1 MRWKLYPIE
10 IVPLSIVIPN
20 GTNASKFRYDNQ
32 AMFKIRRGSI
42 GCCVPLSDWRFPSG
56 KRARV
61 CNAST
66 FKESSPISLPVCVK
80 RLKDVALNK
89 LRVRATGAT
98 RGAVEER
105 VANNFRTV
113 VYLRSFSTSEK
124 ETAQHRTSIFLLLLF
139 LSPLCFEFSQ
149 CNLWGVAK

>member
-1 MRWKLYPIE
+1 MHRNFVMTIKRC
-10 IVPLSIVIPN
+10 
-20 GTNASKFRYDNQ
+20 SKFFADQSDAAYD
-32 AMFKIRRGSI
+32 FRI
-42 GCCVPLSDWRFPSG
+42 GGFPRG

-61 CNAST
+61 YNAST

-89 LRVRATGAT
+89 LQVRAAGAT

-124 ETAQHRTSIFLLLLF
+124 ETAQHRTSIFLF
-139 LSPLCFEFSQ
+139 SPAFS
-149 CNLWGVAK
+149 LPSVL